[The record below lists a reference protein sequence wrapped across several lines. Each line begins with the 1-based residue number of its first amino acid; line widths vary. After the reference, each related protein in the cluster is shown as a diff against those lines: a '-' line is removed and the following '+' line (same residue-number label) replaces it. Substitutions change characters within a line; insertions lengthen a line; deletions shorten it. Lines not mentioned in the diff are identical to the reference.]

1 MKRIINLIVMFLTV
15 AIVQAASFT
24 VEAPRQVVEGNK
36 FNVTFVLNNGEGS
49 GFTPPEVSGAKLI
62 YGPSVSH
69 SYSSSWVNGKSSHSS
84 SEEYTMIYK
93 ATQTGKCHIGAAS
106 VVVDGKRMA
115 TKAFTI
121 EVLPSGSSQPS
132 QQTQRT
138 PGAPT
143 PYSDPMT
150 QSADK
155 EVSGKDLFVRIEMS
169 KPRVYEQQAVV
180 CTIKLYTK
188 YQVSQFMPTIQPS
201 FDGFLIEEIPMQPSL
216 NKVETLNGQQYMVA
230 ILSRAAS

>member
-1 MKRIINLIVMFLTV
+1 MKRIIYIAIMLMTV
-15 AIVQAASFT
+15 LSAQAASFT
-24 VEAPRQVVEGNK
+24 VEAPRQVIEGNK

-49 GFTPPEVSGAKLI
+49 DFTPPEVSGAQRI

-69 SYSSSWVNGKSSHSS
+69 SYSSSWVNGKSSSSS

-93 ATQTGKCHIGAAS
+93 ATSSGKIHIGAAS
-106 VVVDGKRMA
+106 ITVGGKRVA
-115 TKAFTI
+115 TKALTI
-121 EVLPSGSSQPS
+121 DVLPAGSNANPQPQ
-132 QQTQRT
+132 QQTT

-155 EVSGKDLFVRIEMS
+155 AVSGKDLFVRIEMS

-180 CTIKLYTK
+180 CTIKLYT
-188 YQVSQFMPTIQPS
+188 
-201 FDGFLIEEIPMQPSL
+201 
-216 NKVETLNGQQYMVA
+216 
-230 ILSRAAS
+230 